1 MTGLAADVLNVGDA
15 NSEHL
20 NLLMSAYGI
29 QIVRLPDNADIAG
42 SFWGA
47 PEAGIVGTQVLVR
60 DDTPL
65 HSMLHESSHI
75 VCMAPELRDSHCGN
89 AGSSDLEEAAVCYL
103 QILLAD
109 ELPGVGRGRLMADMD
124 AWGYSFRLGNTA
136 AWFAFDAADARGW
149 LAEHGIIGDLDEL
162 TFRMR

>member
-75 VCMAPELRDSHCGN
+75 VCMAPELRDSH
-89 AGSSDLEEAAVCYL
+89 
-103 QILLAD
+103 
-109 ELPGVGRGRLMADMD
+109 
-124 AWGYSFRLGNTA
+124 
-136 AWFAFDAADARGW
+136 
-149 LAEHGIIGDLDEL
+149 
-162 TFRMR
+162 